1 LPRINRS
8 LEEFKAGWNHYSI
21 HTEHNATPLQLFSAG
36 ALRLRNSGAVAVDF
50 FDHVEDNNY
59 GVEEEGVVM
68 NNGVVEIPENRI
80 QLSGAQYSELQSRI
94 DPLTDSDDIRC

>member
-1 LPRINRS
+1 LPRINCS

-36 ALRLRNSGAVAVDF
+36 ALHLRNSGAVAVDF
-50 FDHVEDNNY
+50 FDYVEDNY

-68 NNGVVEIPENRI
+68 NDGGVEIPENRI
-80 QLSGAQYSELQSRI
+80 QLSGAQYSELQSI
-94 DPLTDSDDIRC
+94 ESIR